1 MCGWTGEADGET
13 GYLIEGV
20 GVVFGFLISRR
31 ILSVISSSFWSLI
44 LLSFWYCALFS
55 LVYILWH

>member
-1 MCGWTGEADGET
+1 MCGWIGEADGET

-31 ILSVISSSFWSLI
+31 ILSVISSSFWR
-44 LLSFWYCALFS
+44 CALFS
-55 LVYILWH
+55 LV